1 MYHAPVSGQ
10 FLPKHIW
17 TWFAWKR
24 GIKRKHLISH
34 FFTYFRVYNNPLLV
48 VYSYLVDIWPSL
60 SILDKFSNLISSET
74 KRRMKTFCSI
84 PSTYFLSL
92 YSVNSPC
99 TQLYYQL
106 PLDHRVSFQI
116 TVLKLY
122 QFPCKALEV
131 ATIVYYVT
139 SDNVY
144 AAREHMYTT
153 LLPGSSASSF

>member
-1 MYHAPVSGQ
+1 
-10 FLPKHIW
+10 
-17 TWFAWKR
+17 
-24 GIKRKHLISH
+24 
-34 FFTYFRVYNNPLLV
+34 
-48 VYSYLVDIWPSL
+48 
-60 SILDKFSNLISSET
+60 
-74 KRRMKTFCSI
+74 MKTFCSI